1 MELTS
6 ILGTSFLVNV
16 DSVVYAYTRGSEST
30 LVMSRNKE
38 LVYVTESVAEVV
50 TASGTGL
57 VAFTSTSGDVTGSV
71 AINPNYIQKVTS
83 VDGGDSSGLVLGDSN
98 GISATLVVTTDYAN
112 IDAIVEASAGGGAL
126 TVVAKTADFTAD
138 GASGTVYT
146 NEGAT
151 IDITATIGDV
161 AVGTEYTFLGA
172 SDEGTLIKVVPFTG
186 DTINY
191 VDTNGNEVQVPASGA
206 DVYSSLSYGVL
217 KIVKVTSTLWIAVY
231 GYSLTS
237 TPL

>member
-16 DSVVYAYTRGSEST
+16 DSVVYAYTSGSEST
-30 LVMSRNKE
+30 LVMSRSKE

-112 IDAIVEASAGGGAL
+112 MDAIVEASAGGGAL

-138 GASGTVYT
+138 GASGTIYT
-146 NEGAT
+146 NAGAGDT
-151 IDITATIGDV
+151 VTATLDPDT
-161 AVGTEYTFLGA
+161 ATGTSYVFLQT
-172 SDEGTLIKVVPFTG
+172 DGTQSLHITPPDGHGFYLNNEAGPVFTTG
-186 DTINY
+186 DGIWTM
-191 VDTNGNEVQVPASGA
+191 DTNTKSSRLEVTKIGSTEW
-206 DVYSSLSYGVL
+206 YG
-217 KIVKVTSTLWIAVY
+217 SAY
-231 GYSLTS
+231 GITFND
-237 TPL
+237 